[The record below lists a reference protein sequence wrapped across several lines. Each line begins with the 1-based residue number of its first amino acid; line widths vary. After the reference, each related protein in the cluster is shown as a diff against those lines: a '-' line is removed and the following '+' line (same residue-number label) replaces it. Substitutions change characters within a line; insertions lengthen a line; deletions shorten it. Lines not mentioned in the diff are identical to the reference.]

1 MACMRRLLHR
11 IVRVMRDRRLY
22 ELRDLEGGPVD
33 KHIARQ
39 MISTELQVPPAV
51 RRRLRQRREAS

>member
-1 MACMRRLLHR
+1 MRRLLHR

-33 KHIARQ
+33 KHTARQ
-39 MISTELQVPPAV
+39 MISTELQVPPEV
-51 RRRLRQRREAS
+51 RRRLKQRQEAS